1 MVTLTV
7 TLMSGHSL
15 WHLSV
20 VEGDPSNFE
29 ELAGSSLQQL
39 EALLQQAVPGL
50 QKQEKITLHKK
61 SAINFTTAALRHDC
75 KHECDWLRTFKQ
87 QILYQV
93 MLS

>member
-1 MVTLTV
+1 MLLAVVVHCCYMVTLTV

-50 QKQEKITLHKK
+50 QKQEKITLQKK
-61 SAINFTTAALRHDC
+61 SAINCNNSCSQA
-75 KHECDWLRTFKQ
+75 
-87 QILYQV
+87 
-93 MLS
+93 